1 LKIIKTKNRLVFF
14 LLGFLLTSSGLSSFA
29 QKEAA
34 VWLTGSGK
42 QMNFQSGR
50 PELLEFNGEVNPA
63 ASICDSEGNLLLYS
77 DGRKIW
83 NKYHEVIVNGDN
95 LLNQNNWL
103 GAYPFFLP
111 YPGRDGWY
119 IIVYEV
125 GKSNPQPGFYN
136 NALYYGEID
145 VNAQN
150 GRGQLVTRDVRFHDN
165 YHASP
170 TIAGYCNNS
179 YYWLGVNRNENIVHG
194 IGRDRIYFYRI
205 DENGLNNEPVIND
218 KLDLGH
224 SGMHQF
230 SPNGDKMVFW
240 GGGQADEG
248 FFIADFNFKKGELYN
263 YRRIDDNAFY
273 NSAFSPDSRFLY
285 FFKDQHLCQLDARF
299 TDGSNLHKSFDTL
312 LSLPVNDEYPINGW
326 DLTLAP
332 DKKIYFNY
340 QDIVTD
346 TRKLGRINLP
356 NKNGEACGVELDVI
370 TIPLN
375 FRFPHFMTGF
385 FRDKQPEFIDEVF
398 ALAGEAQTLCPGLS
412 EVLGKNTEEN
422 AFYHWYPEQ
431 YLNDP
436 FTAQPVFT
444 APQRSVYAKTDI
456 YTLRTTDGNCWIHF
470 DEVSITQ
477 NPSPSAPS
485 VYGSRSVCPFVEEV
499 VYQTEPRS
507 FEIQWLVDGG
517 EIVSGQGTN
526 QIEVNWWDT
535 NFDASVGVFYVNSY
549 GCSSDTTWFPVRINV
564 ELLTETP
571 KGPEDLCIANRNN
584 QVYQITNTN
593 GSVYDWIAEGGEIVS
608 GQGTNL
614 VVINWLREG
623 VHSLVV
629 EETSTT
635 IDTVCYGESEPLLVN
650 VINDSLDIELENV
663 SFNLQNNVDI
673 IYHSEKLKPLQHVL
687 YIVSEG
693 EETGRTT
700 EENLSGWIN
709 YTGSTMHFTNKGQL
723 ESETIRLRVQNSC
736 DEILWSN
743 PLQTIALKMVTVF
756 GQQVRLAW
764 NHNRFWD
771 TDRVKYELW
780 HAVNEPENWELAE
793 KDLDEVRFDFLNS
806 GMELTHFF
814 RIKAINIDEDKVS
827 WSNWV
832 KAELED
838 VIEIPD
844 VFTPNGDGIN
854 DVWEIRNIRFHELQ
868 HAIIYN
874 RHGQKV
880 FECRNEY
887 IPWDGQQKGEIIQGT
902 YFYELVFTDGN
913 VKRGLVTVLQ

>member
-1 LKIIKTKNRLVFF
+1 
-14 LLGFLLTSSGLSSFA
+14 
-29 QKEAA
+29 
-34 VWLTGSGK
+34 
-42 QMNFQSGR
+42 
-50 PELLEFNGEVNPA
+50 
-63 ASICDSEGNLLLYS
+63 
-77 DGRKIW
+77 
-83 NKYHEVIVNGDN
+83 
-95 LLNQNNWL
+95 
-103 GAYPFFLP
+103 
-111 YPGRDGWY
+111 
-119 IIVYEV
+119 
-125 GKSNPQPGFYN
+125 
-136 NALYYGEID
+136 
-145 VNAQN
+145 
-150 GRGQLVTRDVRFHDN
+150 
-165 YHASP
+165 
-170 TIAGYCNNS
+170 
-179 YYWLGVNRNENIVHG
+179 
-194 IGRDRIYFYRI
+194 
-205 DENGLNNEPVIND
+205 
-218 KLDLGH
+218 
-224 SGMHQF
+224 
-230 SPNGDKMVFW
+230 
-240 GGGQADEG
+240 
-248 FFIADFNFKKGELYN
+248 
-263 YRRIDDNAFY
+263 
-273 NSAFSPDSRFLY
+273 
-285 FFKDQHLCQLDARF
+285 
-299 TDGSNLHKSFDTL
+299 
-312 LSLPVNDEYPINGW
+312 
-326 DLTLAP
+326 
-332 DKKIYFNY
+332 
-340 QDIVTD
+340 
-346 TRKLGRINLP
+346 
-356 NKNGEACGVELDVI
+356 
-370 TIPLN
+370 
-375 FRFPHFMTGF
+375 
-385 FRDKQPEFIDEVF
+385 
-398 ALAGEAQTLCPGLS
+398 
-412 EVLGKNTEEN
+412 
-422 AFYHWYPEQ
+422 
-431 YLNDP
+431 
-436 FTAQPVFT
+436 
-444 APQRSVYAKTDI
+444 
-456 YTLRTTDGNCWIHF
+456 
-470 DEVSITQ
+470 
-477 NPSPSAPS
+477 
-485 VYGSRSVCPFVEEV
+485 
-499 VYQTEPRS
+499 
-507 FEIQWLVDGG
+507 
-517 EIVSGQGTN
+517 
-526 QIEVNWWDT
+526 
-535 NFDASVGVFYVNSY
+535 
-549 GCSSDTTWFPVRINV
+549 V

-806 GMELTHFF
+806 GMELTHYF

-887 IPWDGQQKGEIIQGT
+887 IPWDGQHKGEIIQGT